1 MPTRVAHWLP
11 VLATLFL
18 CATALAPAAAQSEP
32 DACGELRNAYGPFDY
47 RKDKDKLGIV
57 ESAHFTPQVENLV
70 RGVSGPIG
78 AELNY
83 TLRAFPNHH
92 RVLVALTRFGEKMKH
107 PQPEGLQYP
116 IECYFVRAMRF
127 APDDN
132 TVRLLYAQYLAKHG
146 RNVDAANQLE
156 QTSKIAGDN
165 GFTHYNIGLIYAEMK
180 QYDQALAKAHKAL
193 ELGFERPE
201 LKAALERAGKWQ
213 EPPRQ

>member
-11 VLATLFL
+11 VLAALLL
-18 CATALAPAAAQSEP
+18 CAAALAPAAAQSEP
-32 DACGELRNAYGPFDY
+32 GACGELRNAYGPFDY

-57 ESAHFTPQVENLV
+57 ESSHFTPQVENLV

-107 PQPEGLQYP
+107 QQPEGLQYP
-116 IECYFVRAMRF
+116 IECYFVRATRF

-132 TVRLLYAQYLAKHG
+132 TARRLYAQYLARQG
-146 RNVDAANQLE
+146 RNVDAADQLE
-156 QTSKIAGDN
+156 PTSKIAGDN
-165 GFTHYNIGLIYAEMK
+165 GLNHYNIGLIYAEMK

-213 EPPRQ
+213 EPRRQ